1 MKKEFAKTGLLFL
14 SSVFL
19 INFISAEQFSLGSFF
34 NNIPPSTIVLGA
46 VWIASF
52 SLVYFAML
60 KFMKGEMATAAAV
73 SFAISTFITW
83 GVNKSGL
90 NIENLFLDIGIS
102 SEILSSILPIL
113 IIGVIIILFVM
124 LKTRALLV
132 IGGILS
138 ILSFTNLIYEKT
150 TLLVVGLIIL
160 GIGVTIEIR
169 KRNPPKEGKKKAPEG
184 IS

>member
-1 MKKEFAKTGLLFL
+1 MKKEIEKLSLLIL
-14 SSVFL
+14 CSIFL
-19 INFISAEQFSLGSFF
+19 INFVSAQFSLGSFF
-34 NNIPPSTIVLGA
+34 NDVPSSTIVLGA
-46 VWIASF
+46 VWVASF

-73 SFAISTFITW
+73 SFAVSTFITW

-90 NIENLFLDIGIS
+90 NLENLFSGIGIS
-102 SEILSSILPIL
+102 SEILSSILPIF
-113 IIGVIIILFVM
+113 IIGVIILLFVM
-124 LKTRALLV
+124 LKARALLV

-160 GIGVTIEIR
+160 GIGVVIEIR
-169 KRNPPKEGKKKAPEG
+169 KRNPKEGKKKAPEG